1 MKRSKMLLVAL
12 LAMALSLFTACTTV
26 VPHEHAHSDWE
37 IIVAPTETENG
48 LASRSCECGDVENV
62 HLPALVDEFWTVT
75 DTPST
80 HYEHGSLV
88 YSSAYVDIV
97 FEYPLVEDHEFGDWA
112 ISIDPTLDAVGSAV
126 RVCPC
131 GEEETGDVP
140 ALTDSIWTVTAETA
154 STHFVKGSRTYTSIY
169 GEVTIALDLDPMH
182 EYREW
187 VITVDPTLEATG
199 TATKTCDCGDVYVWE
214 IPALSNEEEWTV
226 TAETA
231 STHFVKGSR
240 TYTSTYGEVTIALDL
255 DPKHVYGDWTITA
268 DPTLDAVG
276 SAMRKCDCGDEEVV
290 EVPALT
296 DAVWTVADEKVPSH
310 HEAGYKTYS
319 SVYGEITIVLAMVSH
334 DFGDWTI
341 TADPTLDAV
350 GSAMRKCDCGD
361 EEVVEVP
368 ALTDAVWTVAGEVAP
383 DYNVVGSRTYT
394 STYGEVT
401 VEVAKLVAP
410 YDNKTYSNIY
420 YDAEREEYYY
430 KNGVISISDV
440 WSAATVEI
448 DAAGAG
454 AGTAYPFRGDV
465 KMVMVDA
472 TVGAM
477 TMTVT
482 APPDSQGEI
491 SVSVYNA
498 YVDFATGI
506 VIIPR
511 TAGSIYND
519 FLLLTPFALG
529 LENTVTVASAW
540 DDAVAVDYA
549 VDGACDVSIFIYKEV
564 VYFGASFVGADG
576 AEIAADACY
585 NAPYVYAYDKDGKLI
600 EGFVFNGEKLVVSDK
615 LEGTYT
621 GNMGDVVIS
630 GYGVANVNGMD
641 ATYEICDG
649 YLGVYVNGE
658 YYEATVDGDV
668 YTAVKPMVNV
678 AFDAGELAQVD
689 PVEANKNVAIDL
701 PVVTHERYTFKG
713 WYLDADFTQAVE
725 GEFIPTSDVTL
736 YALWAE
742 KVVVTLVGVLEGD
755 NDTLYLGEG
764 DVIGEFLPE
773 YGVEESIMKRF
784 VGWYLDANGE
794 NALPEDAEVSAED
807 SGVTIYAI
815 WVDLPAYYG
824 TYYGTEIWNANY
836 GNSGGKTLTIDEN
849 GNISGM
855 KTGVINSY
863 DPVTQVVSWSP
874 KSSTSVYTFYFNAEL
889 GVIAGLYNNYN
900 IGNDYYFLSRNMPEN
915 GKVNAQYG
923 IKAAQNPGSSSRG
936 WYAQFVNAE
945 TALGTRE
952 VFLYNNYIYA
962 NFTATDAEGNVI
974 TASTVKDSKVAIV
987 KDENGNIIVSVASEG
1002 SSFYA
1007 NSNTVDLDE
1016 YFGSYVNGA
1025 DTLVFDGTG
1034 IATLNGVE
1042 GTYAVAPVGSAYG
1055 FDVYLADGAE
1065 YYEVTLD
1072 GDSFTAVKP
1081 MVTITY
1087 EEGAYA
1093 NIEDV
1098 TVNKN
1103 VLHTLPV
1110 LTHDEN
1116 VFNGWFYDVE
1126 CTSPVGASFAPV
1138 KDTTVYALWKVKKV
1152 ITIVYNNGDVDL
1164 EVVYSEGDVV
1174 EVENP
1179 VYAKHEFK
1187 GWYTTA
1193 DFVEGTEWVSGTV
1206 IEDDLTI
1213 YAKWVEAEPYYNNYL
1228 PTRIEMNNY
1237 LQGTS
1242 YIYTYNSVVVAFNPD
1257 GSGNS
1262 TGNPI
1267 GNGNFVMD
1275 EYVKETGYIKITR
1288 GSYTYYGYVDA
1299 ETGIMILTYTTSAG
1313 VGLKKVAF
1321 YTPFELGVD
1330 IKTRLSSSY
1339 WAEGEYRAI
1348 QYTFDGTVYSAFVYG
1363 ESVYFGATFEDENGN
1378 AVAGVDC
1385 YNNSAKDDS
1394 GNVIYYHDLIVKDKD
1409 GNVIKKFAHDGTMLQ
1424 PMDGFEGSYTG
1435 EKAVTVNGVSKI
1447 TIDGVEGTYSIVE
1460 DAIYTA
1466 DAYVDGAYYQV
1477 TLNKADYTAVVV
1489 KPMVQIAFDTAGLA
1503 DVATVEANINIA
1515 YDLPVPSCDTHVFR
1529 GWYFDADFANEV
1541 PAEFIP
1547 DGAVTLYAKWAQK
1560 VVLTIVYGNGLET
1573 ATQEYAADDT
1583 VAPVVI
1589 GSANGLYFEGWYV
1602 DAEFTTEFTA
1612 TSISEDTTI
1621 YANWTDAVPFTVKSY
1636 NSSYVM
1642 TYDESTNT
1650 WKTTNQSKGSSSSGI
1665 IIEASA
1671 DVEVT
1676 FNWSVSSESG
1686 WDKFYVYANG
1696 SSIVGGKSGTDSGT
1710 VTVVVRA
1717 GNNIM
1722 LYYSKDGSGNSGS
1735 DTVTITGLTVGG
1747 VSVTAMN

>member
-112 ISIDPTLDAVGSAV
+112 ISIDPTLDAIGSAV

-169 GEVTIALDLDPMH
+169 GEVTIVLDLDPMH

-296 DAVWTVADEKVPSH
+296 DAIWTVADEKVPSH

-350 GSAMRKCDCGD
+350 GSAMRKCGCGD

-368 ALTDAVWTVAGEVAP
+368 ALTDAVWTIADEVAP

-401 VEVAKLVAP
+401 IEVAKLVAP

-420 YDAEREEYYY
+420 YDAEREDYYY

-440 WSAATVEI
+440 WSDATVEI

-540 DDAVAVDYA
+540 DDAVAIDYA

-564 VYFGASFVGADG
+564 VYFGASFVGGADG

-689 PVEANKNVAIDL
+689 PVEANKNVAIEL

-794 NALPEDAEVSAED
+794 NALTEDAEVSAED

-815 WVDLPAYYG
+815 WVDLPVYYG
-824 TYYGTEIWNANY
+824 SYKGGNTYGIS
-836 GNSGGKTLTIDEN
+836 SGGSASSTIAIDGDGKITGKNTGTVVSYDPSTQTIVWDKGGTNYNMFYDEESGILTTGYSASLTLGTDYMVYTRYQTTAISHYAVKVAKTEGSSDRGYYARLVKVTTANGEVLALIYRDRIYSNVVVTDALGNELTIDTLKN
-849 GNISGM
+849 SKTVVVKHHGATVLAIASQGN
-855 KTGVINSY
+855 
-863 DPVTQVVSWSP
+863 
-874 KSSTSVYTFYFNAEL
+874 
-889 GVIAGLYNNYN
+889 
-900 IGNDYYFLSRNMPEN
+900 
-915 GKVNAQYG
+915 
-923 IKAAQNPGSSSRG
+923 
-936 WYAQFVNAE
+936 
-945 TALGTRE
+945 
-952 VFLYNNYIYA
+952 
-962 NFTATDAEGNVI
+962 
-974 TASTVKDSKVAIV
+974 
-987 KDENGNIIVSVASEG
+987 
-1002 SSFYA
+1002 SFAA
-1007 NSNTVDLDE
+1007 NSDTVDLDE
-1016 YFGSYVNGA
+1016 YFGTYVNGA
-1025 DTLVFDGTG
+1025 DTLVLDGAG
-1034 IATLNGVE
+1034 SASLNGVV
-1042 GTYAVAPVGSAYG
+1042 GTYAVAGVGSDYG

-1098 TVNKN
+1098 SVNKN
-1103 VLHTLPV
+1103 VVHTLPV

-1116 VFNGWFYDVE
+1116 VFNGWFYDAE

-1206 IEDDLTI
+1206 IEDDITI
-1213 YAKWVEAEPYYNNYL
+1213 YAKWIDAEAYYNDYM
-1228 PTRIEMNNY
+1228 PTRITDTKQEGGKGSMLTYTSMLWEINAD
-1237 LQGTS
+1237 GTGYS
-1242 YIYTYNSVVVAFNPD
+1242 NQR
-1257 GSGNS
+1257 
-1262 TGNPI
+1262 NPI
-1267 GNGNFVMD
+1267 NMGDLNVSN
-1275 EYVKETGYIKITR
+1275 YVKETGYFTTS
-1288 GSYTYYGYVDA
+1288 GVSTQYYGYVDKD
-1299 ETGIMILTYTTSAG
+1299 TGIIITNYTTSS
-1313 VGLKKVAF
+1313 GLKQILLW
-1321 YTPFELGVD
+1321 TPFESGAD
-1330 IKTRLSSSY
+1330 ISSRISTSY
-1339 WAEGEYRAI
+1339 WLGGTCRAI

-1385 YNNSAKDDS
+1385 YNNSAKDDT
-1394 GNVIYYHDLIVKDKD
+1394 GKVIYYHDLIVKDKD

-1447 TIDGVEGTYSIVE
+1447 TIDGVEGTYAIVE

-1466 DAYVDGAYYQV
+1466 DAYVDGVYYQV

-1515 YDLPVPSCDTHVFR
+1515 YELPVPTCDTHVFR
-1529 GWYFDADFANEV
+1529 GWYFDADLTQAV

-1547 DGAVTLYAKWAQK
+1547 TGAVTVYAKWAQK
-1560 VVLTIVYGNGLET
+1560 VVLTIVYGDGADSITQDYASDDVVAPAVISELNGLFF
-1573 ATQEYAADDT
+1573 Q
-1583 VAPVVI
+1583 
-1589 GSANGLYFEGWYV
+1589 GWYL
-1602 DAEFTTEFTA
+1602 DAECTVPFTA
-1612 TSISEDTTI
+1612 TSISENTTI
-1621 YANWTDAVPFTVKSY
+1621 YAKWSSAAPFTVG
-1636 NSSYVM
+1636 
-1642 TYDESTNT
+1642 TYGDYAMAYDATTGTWASTNKEKNST
-1650 WKTTNQSKGSSSSGI
+1650 QSGI
-1665 IIEASA
+1665 TITATVV
-1671 DVEVT
+1671 DLVVT
-1676 FNWSVSSESG
+1676 FDWKVSSEARYDYMCIYLNGKMVAGSNKADTSG
-1686 WDKFYVYANG
+1686 E
-1696 SSIVGGKSGTDSGT
+1696 KSGSLTFTVPAGT
-1710 VTVVVRA
+1710 Y
-1717 GNNIM
+1717 IQIF
-1722 LYYSKDGSGNSGS
+1722 YSKDSSGYKGDDILTLSN
-1735 DTVTITGLTVGG
+1735 LTVNG
-1747 VSVTAMN
+1747 VPVTAMN

>member
-1 MKRSKMLLVAL
+1 M
-12 LAMALSLFTACTTV
+12 
-26 VPHEHAHSDWE
+26 
-37 IIVAPTETENG
+37 
-48 LASRSCECGDVENV
+48 
-62 HLPALVDEFWTVT
+62 VDEFWTVT

-112 ISIDPTLDAVGSAV
+112 ISIDPTLDAIGSAV

-154 STHFVKGSRTYTSIY
+154 STHFVNGSRTYTSIY
-169 GEVTIALDLDPMH
+169 GEVTIVLDLDPMH

-296 DAVWTVADEKVPSH
+296 DAVWTVADE
-310 HEAGYKTYS
+310 
-319 SVYGEITIVLAMVSH
+319 
-334 DFGDWTI
+334 
-341 TADPTLDAV
+341 
-350 GSAMRKCDCGD
+350 
-361 EEVVEVP
+361 
-368 ALTDAVWTVAGEVAP
+368 VAP

-401 VEVAKLVAP
+401 IEVAKLVAP

-420 YDAEREEYYY
+420 YDAEREDYYY

-440 WSAATVEI
+440 WSDATVEI

-465 KMVMVDA
+465 KMAMVDA

-491 SVSVYNA
+491 SVSAYNA

-549 VDGACDVSIFIYKEV
+549 VDGACDVTIFIYKEV
-564 VYFGASFVGADG
+564 VYFGASFVDADG

-689 PVEANKNVAIDL
+689 TVEANKNVAIDL

-794 NALPEDAEVSAED
+794 NALTEDAEVSAED
-807 SGVTIYAI
+807 SGITIYAI
-815 WVDLPAYYG
+815 WVDLPVYYG
-824 TYYGTEIWNANY
+824 SYKGGNTYGLSNGGSASSTIAIDGDGKITGKNTGTVVSYDPATQTIVWDKDGTNYNMFYDEESGILTTGYSASLTLGTDYMVYTRYQTTTISHYAVKVAKTEGSSTRGYYARLVKVTTANGEVVALIY
-836 GNSGGKTLTIDEN
+836 RDRIYSNVVVTDALGNELTIDTLKN
-849 GNISGM
+849 SKTVVVKHHGATVLAIASQGN
-855 KTGVINSY
+855 
-863 DPVTQVVSWSP
+863 
-874 KSSTSVYTFYFNAEL
+874 
-889 GVIAGLYNNYN
+889 
-900 IGNDYYFLSRNMPEN
+900 
-915 GKVNAQYG
+915 
-923 IKAAQNPGSSSRG
+923 
-936 WYAQFVNAE
+936 
-945 TALGTRE
+945 
-952 VFLYNNYIYA
+952 
-962 NFTATDAEGNVI
+962 
-974 TASTVKDSKVAIV
+974 
-987 KDENGNIIVSVASEG
+987 
-1002 SSFYA
+1002 SFAA
-1007 NSNTVDLDE
+1007 NSDTVDLDE
-1016 YFGSYVNGA
+1016 YFGTYVNGA
-1025 DTLVFDGTG
+1025 DTLVLDGAG
-1034 IATLNGVE
+1034 SASLNGVV
-1042 GTYAVAPVGSAYG
+1042 GTYAVAGVGSDYG

-1081 MVTITY
+1081 MVTVTY

-1103 VLHTLPV
+1103 VVHTLPV

-1116 VFNGWFYDVE
+1116 VFNGWYYDAE

-1187 GWYTTA
+1187 GWYTTV

-1213 YAKWVEAEPYYNNYL
+1213 YAKWIDAEAYYNNYM
-1228 PTRIEMNNY
+1228 PTRITDTKEAGGKGSMWTYTSMLWEINAD
-1237 LQGTS
+1237 GTGYS
-1242 YIYTYNSVVVAFNPD
+1242 NQR
-1257 GSGNS
+1257 
-1262 TGNPI
+1262 NPI
-1267 GNGNFVMD
+1267 NMGDLNVSN
-1275 EYVKETGYIKITR
+1275 YVKETGYFTTSGVSTK
-1288 GSYTYYGYVDA
+1288 YYGYVDKD
-1299 ETGIMILTYTTSAG
+1299 TGIIITNYTTSS
-1313 VGLKKVAF
+1313 GLKQVLLW
-1321 YTPFELGVD
+1321 TPFESGAD
-1330 IKTRLSSSY
+1330 ISSRISTSY
-1339 WAEGEYRAI
+1339 WLGGTCRAI

-1515 YDLPVPSCDTHVFR
+1515 YELPVPACDTHVFR
-1529 GWYFDADFANEV
+1529 GWYFDADFADEV
-1541 PAEFIP
+1541 PAEFMP